1 MESANAIELKK
12 ISKYFGEV
20 IANKNI
26 SLEVRKGEILSL
38 LGENG
43 SGKTTLM
50 NMLAG
55 IYFPDEGEI
64 IIDGKEV
71 KITCPADAF
80 QLGIGMIHQHFKL
93 IETFTAAE
101 NIILGLPGKEI
112 IKMNEVVEKINGLV
126 NKYGFELDPNKKNI
140 QHVRFGKTDGGNRKN
155 ALQGSQYTHTG
166 RTYGSAYATGNR
178 QTV

>member
-64 IIDGKEV
+64 IVDGQEV

-101 NIILGLPGKEI
+101 NIILGLPR
-112 IKMNEVVEKINGLV
+112 NEL
-126 NKYGFELDPNKKNI
+126 
-140 QHVRFGKTDGGNRKN
+140 
-155 ALQGSQYTHTG
+155 S
-166 RTYGSAYATGNR
+166 RTF
-178 QTV
+178 